1 MLHILLCSYFLVKD
15 YVDRI
20 LQPVFTA
27 LSVFPTITQ
36 QTVEIYADHIIV
48 IIAIIT
54 TTTITITILI
64 IILILVLIITIL
76 VVAIVIVIAIL
87 VSSE

>member
-1 MLHILLCSYFLVKD
+1 MKDYVAYIIVKD

-36 QTVEIYADHIIV
+36 QTVEIFADHIIV
-48 IIAIIT
+48 IITIIIT
-54 TTTITITILI
+54 RPKLAYGRRGLAGGIMGPGTVQAGTFW
-64 IILILVLIITIL
+64 VF
-76 VVAIVIVIAIL
+76 
-87 VSSE
+87 